1 MSHSLTCPFS
11 CPPACRIPSSSVVL
25 RRCCRRRLHLRPL
38 SPDVLNYFIRY
49 YSPPTTTSTVL
60 TPSGTRAHSTPFR
73 SAILPAG
80 LKRTVS
86 DTFCTFGLPRASSV
100 RLGLAESCYP
110 GLTGPNSQ
118 RNRFHHV
125 GCLWFDEQETHLI
138 MSECWFLN

>member
-25 RRCCRRRLHLRPL
+25 RRCRRRLHLRPL

-100 RLGLAESCYP
+100 RLGLAENCYP
-110 GLTGPNSQ
+110 GLAGPNSQ
-118 RNRFHHV
+118 KEPFRPRRLLMVRRTRNA
-125 GCLWFDEQETHLI
+125 
-138 MSECWFLN
+138 LNYE